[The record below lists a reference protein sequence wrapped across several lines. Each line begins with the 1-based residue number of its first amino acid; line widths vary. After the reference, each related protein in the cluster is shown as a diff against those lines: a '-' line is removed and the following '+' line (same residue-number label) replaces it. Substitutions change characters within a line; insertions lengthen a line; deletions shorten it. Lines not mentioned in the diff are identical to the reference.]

1 MSGSVFFRWLLPAA
15 LAAALAIPVQTAGAS
30 PMGGGHGMGGGQ
42 GMGGMRM
49 GGMGRG
55 GFDGRG
61 MAMRGRPAMSSGSFS
76 HNGTNHFAQHQ
87 NLAFGNHNVGRS
99 SNRGD
104 RSVDRRNRALDPRG
118 DRSVDRKDQ
127 FRDGHGLADR
137 GVDRRD
143 QALDRGREGRE
154 GEEREEREGREERE
168 FFFRNNFFVGFDFA
182 AFGFGW
188 WWGPWWDWWYPSGYY
203 GYYPYYGDY
212 PSYDDPPADNS
223 QYGSQYGSQNGS
235 QYWTDLAKSVQSKLA
250 EQSYY
255 QGSIDGVIGS
265 DTLQA
270 VRQYQADHGL
280 AVTGKIDPK
289 LLDALGVEYKQQ
301 S

>member
-1 MSGSVFFRWLLPAA
+1 
-15 LAAALAIPVQTAGAS
+15 
-30 PMGGGHGMGGGQ
+30 MGGGHGMGG
-42 GMGGMRM
+42 MHM

-55 GFDGRG
+55 GFGGRG
-61 MAMRGRPAMSSGSFS
+61 MAMRGRPATSSGFFS

-87 NLAFGNHNVGRS
+87 NLASGNHNVSRS

-104 RSVDRRNRALDPRG
+104 RSVDRR
-118 DRSVDRKDQ
+118 DQ
-127 FRDGHGLADR
+127 FRDSHGLADR

-143 QALDRGREGRE
+143 RAFDHRGDRSVDRRDQFRDSHGLADRGVDRRDRAFDRGREGRE
-154 GEEREEREGREERE
+154 GEEREGRERRD
-168 FFFRNNFFVGFDFA
+168 FFFRNRFFVGFDFA
-182 AFGFGW
+182 AFGLGW

-212 PSYDDPPADNS
+212 PSYDDPPGDNS
-223 QYGSQYGSQNGS
+223 QYGSQNGSQNGS
-235 QYWTDLAKSVQSKLA
+235 QYWTDLAKSVQSKLT

-270 VRQYQADHGL
+270 IRQYQADHGL